1 MLDFFYTL
9 DYDDDGNPAIHGRA
23 HISPFDA
30 PRTDDL
36 PSVDDAPAAADD
48 PFELALS
55 IGNPHPAVSDALAE
69 EGCPVPYASAQELE
83 GQESLNNTSIYPTA
97 PPGL

>member
-9 DYDDDGNPAIHGRA
+9 DYNDGGNSTIHGRA

-30 PRTDDL
+30 PHTDDL
-36 PSVDDAPAAADD
+36 PPVNNAPAAAND
-48 PFELALS
+48 PFKLNLS
-55 IGNPHPAVSDALAE
+55 VGNPRAAVGEALAE
-69 EGCPVPYASAQELE
+69 EGCPVPYASAQELKE
-83 GQESLNNTSIYPTA
+83 QKSLNNTSIYPTT